1 MSTADWK
8 KYKLTDNDTGL
19 SVEVPLPEPPT
30 PEQAQQ
36 YLNEYQVRSTDNL
49 RKGIPVKEIQVV
61 NPQPSYYGVNPS
73 YSQTVKTV
81 DKETWYTQNVAG
93 SLGVPRSDFVYGES
107 APFSVRTKLDFLRN
121 KSERVEKLKEYY
133 GNENVTMRN
142 VEGDERIFWRGEDNK
157 WRFYDGEHFEPAKDL
172 IADAAGDFIPIS
184 AGILSSILAY
194 GAQGGPAGSG
204 FTGGGNIYTSAA
216 IGVGTEAT
224 VGTAQDSLA
233 RWMFDLDL
241 NFGEILLHR
250 GKEAAFNMLFEFG
263 ILKGSRNLGRLMVNK
278 NGANQMAEDGIAL
291 AQKMEGKDDI
301 PTMIRLGDDPKSKNN
316 VLRMKDIATNY
327 PNSAAAQYLNRM
339 RGFGANEIALEF
351 GLNKLT
357 KDASDDIMKVS
368 LKNMTEQFTK
378 EINVIDNALKETDK
392 LIKEA
397 KDITESSLK
406 RTARKEANEIYEK
419 ELSNKIK
426 SFSVEHVS
434 PEQAGL
440 NIQNLQ
446 ARNYI
451 NLQIAKNNKYDI
463 AYDLLE
469 QGNVKV
475 DVSRI
480 ADAFSNV
487 RNEATE
493 TLEGEIISVIASQTQ
508 READRVIKGLSDLS
522 GETLSFR
529 QLNDLLRDVNAR
541 AKNGQGVGSVT
552 GDQYKVIAKEL
563 QAIKDEVLRSAGPQA
578 RKAFN
583 DADDFYKNVILPEEE
598 ITKTSLKLMPG
609 QNWTN
614 AIRLAS
620 EGKNYKMP
628 TFVAGGSEVIASM
641 FTSPKKLQ
649 DFLNA
654 SGNTTEARNLA
665 RQYFLS
671 SKGIVKGSPINRAN
685 LKLSDKDIDLANI
698 LFPGQNGSYSARVN
712 KLIEASN
719 FAKDKGDFI
728 DGVTADTY
736 DKLFLEAADTNPNIQ
751 KLLEEEIA
759 LKSQRK
765 ELEGNKL
772 IKLMN
777 KGELPLPENQ
787 VMIEGFVDSMMS
799 KSTSVADIKDFMK
812 LLGEKHPERIDS
824 FRLSLYNHLVKRS
837 RGGLETFSQ
846 KFDGDTLW
854 NPKLFDDALRK
865 NEDKYV
871 AILGK
876 EKYDNI
882 SRLNRGLD
890 VASVGRKGD
899 DEVNAAIAFGGSG
912 KPSGFISG
920 LGDEVRNRYTSLMIN
935 ADINIPQGW
944 KMTLTEMEYDDL
956 MRKWA
961 GVSLLG
967 SRGMRLFTD
976 QADADPAFMKEMYL
990 TNAEINSLRDRD
1002 R

>member
-19 SVEVPLPEPPT
+19 SIEVPLPEPPT
-30 PEQAQQ
+30 PEQAQE

-49 RKGIPVKEIQVV
+49 RKGIPVKEIQKV
-61 NPQPSYYGVNPS
+61 NPQPSYYGVQPS

-81 DKETWYTQNVAG
+81 DKKTWFTQNVAG

-107 APFSVRTKLDFLRN
+107 APFGVRTKLDFLRN
-121 KSERVEKLKEYY
+121 KSERVLKLKEYY
-133 GNENVTMRN
+133 GDENVTMRN
-142 VEGDERIFWRGEDNK
+142 VEGEDRIFWRGEDNK

-172 IADAAGDFIPIS
+172 IADVAGDFIPIT
-184 AGILSSILAY
+184 AGIVSGLVSYS
-194 GAQGGPAGSG
+194 AQGGPLGSG
-204 FTGGGNIYTSAA
+204 ATGGGNIYTSAA
-216 IGVGTEAT
+216 VGVGTEAV

-241 NFGEILLHR
+241 NFGEVLWHR
-250 GKEAAFNMLFEFG
+250 TKEAGFNLVSEFAV
-263 ILKGSRNLGRLMVNK
+263 LKGTSNIGRLFINK

-301 PTMIRLGDDPKSKNN
+301 PAMIRLGDDDKSKNN
-316 VLRMKDIATNY
+316 VLRMKDIATKY
-327 PNSAAAQYLNRM
+327 PNSSAAQYLNRM
-339 RGFGANEIALEF
+339 RGFGAREIEQEF

-357 KDASDDIMKVS
+357 KGASDDIMRIS
-368 LKNMTEQFTK
+368 LRDMTDQFGK
-378 EINVIDNALKETDK
+378 EITAIDNALKETDR

-397 KDITESSLK
+397 KNVTSSALK
-406 RTARKEANEIYEK
+406 REARKEANIVYEK
-419 ELSNKIK
+419 ELANKVR
-426 SFSVEHVS
+426 SFSTEHVS
-434 PEQAGL
+434 PEKAGL
-440 NIQNLQ
+440 TIQNLQ
-446 ARNYI
+446 AKNYI
-451 NLQIAKNNKYDI
+451 NLQLAKNNKYDI

-469 QGNVKV
+469 QGNVRV

-480 ADAFSNV
+480 ADAFANV
-487 RNEATE
+487 RSQATE
-493 TLEGEIISVIASQTQ
+493 TLEGEIVSVIASQTQ
-508 READRVIKGLSDLS
+508 READRVVKGLADLS
-522 GETLSFR
+522 GNTLTFR
-529 QLNDLLRDVNAR
+529 QLNDLLRDVNMR

-552 GDQYKVIAKEL
+552 GDQYKQIAKEL
-563 QAIKDEVLRSAGPQA
+563 QVIKDELLRSAGPQA

-628 TFVAGGSEVIASM
+628 TFVAGGSEVISSM

-671 SKGIVKGSPINRAN
+671 SKGIIKDAPINRAN
-685 LKLSDKDIDLANI
+685 LKLSDKDIDIANI
-698 LFPGQNGSYSARVN
+698 LFPGQNGSYSARVK
-712 KLIEASN
+712 KLIDASN
-719 FAKDKGDFI
+719 FAQEKGEFI
-728 DGVTADTY
+728 EGVTADTY

-751 KLLEEEIA
+751 KLVEEEIA
-759 LKSQRK
+759 LKQQRN

-777 KGELPLPENQ
+777 KGELPLPENM
-787 VMIEGFVDSMMS
+787 VMIEGFVDSMLS
-799 KSTSVADIKDFMK
+799 KSTSLADVQDFMK

-824 FRLSLYNHLVKRS
+824 FRLSLYNHLVKHS
-837 RGGLETFSQ
+837 QGGLETFSQ
-846 KFDGDTLW
+846 TYNGKKLWDPQKFD
-854 NPKLFDDALRK
+854 KALRD

-876 EKYDNI
+876 EKFDNI
-882 SRLNRGLD
+882 SKLNRGIN
-890 VASVGRKGD
+890 VASVGKKGD
-899 DEVNAAIAFGGSG
+899 TPVNAAVAFGGSG

-920 LGDEVRNRYTSLMIN
+920 LGDEIRNRYTSLIIS
-935 ADINIPQGW
+935 ADIAIDSGW
-944 KMTLTEMEYDDL
+944 KLNLTEMEYDDL
-956 MRKWA
+956 MRKLS
-961 GVSLLG
+961 GVSLFG
-967 SRGMRLFTD
+967 AKGMRLFTD
-976 QADADPAFMKEMYL
+976 QSDADPQFQKEMYL
-990 TNAEINSLRDRD
+990 IHAEINALQGK
-1002 R
+1002 